1 MATSL
6 KFGADRLVDLE
17 LTGDSLVATNTE
29 VHREALADVRDAV
42 RQALDAPIDF
52 PPLREMVLPDDTV
65 AIALEPALACAPQLV
80 AGTIGAL
87 MDAAI
92 PPELIC
98 IVRASDDRAISDRKL
113 LSALDDSVAERI
125 QVLRHDAKDRESLSF
140 LGASRDEHAIY
151 VNRVLCDASV
161 VIPITS
167 HRSLNQVDCLGVHN
181 SWFPV
186 FADSETQDRFAK
198 TLAALSAKKNEK
210 RRAECEE
217 AAWML
222 GVQMLVQVV
231 PAGNDAALHVL
242 AGLPDSVWK
251 ESARLAKD
259 AWNVRLSRR
268 ASLVVAAI
276 SGGPEQQTWDNVV
289 RTIDTALDAVELD
302 GAIAICSQLRSKPG
316 PALQKLAGAEDY
328 ESAERAIR
336 RQPSTDALV
345 ASRLNRALQ
354 HARVYL
360 LSELAEHEVEDLGV
374 AWVADTGEIAKLSSR
389 FHSCLVLR
397 DAQHVSISIDES

>member
-1 MATSL
+1 MGTSL
-6 KFGADRLVDLE
+6 KFGADCLVELDLA
-17 LTGDSLVATNTE
+17 GDSLVATNTE
-29 VHREALADVRDAV
+29 EHPETLADVSAAV
-42 RQALDAPIDF
+42 RQAFDAPIDF
-52 PPLREMVLPDDTV
+52 PSLREMVLPDDTV
-65 AIALEPALACAPQLV
+65 AIAIEPALACAKQLV
-80 AGTIGAL
+80 AGTIRAL
-87 MDAAI
+87 MEAAV
-92 PPELIC
+92 PPELIS
-98 IVRASDDRAISDRKL
+98 IVRAADDRAISDNKL
-113 LSALDDSVAERI
+113 LSDLDDGVADRI
-125 QVLRHDAKDRESLSF
+125 QVFRHDAKDRESLSF
-140 LGASRDEHAIY
+140 LGASKDDHAIY

-167 HRSLNQVDCLGVHN
+167 QRSLNEVDCLGVHN

-186 FADSETQDRFAK
+186 FADAETQDRFAK
-198 TLAALSAKKNEK
+198 TLSALSARKNEK

-222 GVQMLVQVV
+222 GVQMLVQVI

-242 AGLPDSVWK
+242 AGLPESVWK
-251 ESARLAKD
+251 KSGQLAKD
-259 AWNVRLSRR
+259 AWDVRLSRR

-276 SGGPEQQTWDNVV
+276 SGGPDQQTWDNVV
-289 RTIDTALDAVELD
+289 RTIDTALDAVEID

-336 RQPSTDALV
+336 RKPSTDALA

-360 LSELAEHEVEDLGV
+360 LSELDEHEVEDLGV
-374 AWVADTGEIAKLSSR
+374 AWVADSGEIAKLSSR
-389 FHSCLVLR
+389 FQSCLVLR
-397 DAQHVSISIDES
+397 DAQHVSISIDE